1 MNLRRKHFLLFSF
14 LLVHLL
20 FLVSAYAVLPQSTP
34 LTPWISTKQYGDI
47 VYFLHANPAS
57 IERYD
62 LVSQQFLTSDS
73 IGTRQAKSG
82 TTYVSQPLVVLDD
95 AGGAFTSKSFQLN
108 KTLKNE
114 MLAIV
119 LAAMS
124 NGFQIMIYAD
134 PSSTTNPPIIYEMH
148 VLSIP

>member
-1 MNLRRKHFLLFSF
+1 MLKGVILNLRRKHFLLFSF

-82 TTYVSQPLVVLDD
+82 TTYVSQPLVVL
-95 AGGAFTSKSFQLN
+95 
-108 KTLKNE
+108 TLKNE